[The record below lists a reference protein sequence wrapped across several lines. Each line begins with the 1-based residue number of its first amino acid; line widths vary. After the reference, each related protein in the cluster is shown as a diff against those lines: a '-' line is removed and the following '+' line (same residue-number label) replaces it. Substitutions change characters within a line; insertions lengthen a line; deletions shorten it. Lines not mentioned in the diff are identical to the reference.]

1 LKSKTEMN
9 LLYDFFFILGILL
22 SSIYIII
29 LYKSNNK
36 NLSHKILALFFVVL
50 ILVILESYSLIH
62 QINTLSIITFIPA
75 SSSKLFLG
83 SLLYLYIK
91 SLFYDDDI
99 IIGKYWKVFIP
110 FFLFLIFY
118 SLPTFI
124 ALISKQ
130 NFLGYLDL
138 KNDKNQIIILIS
150 DIAFFV
156 YLTLCYNSFLKLK
169 KTMKC
174 AYSSITHN
182 NFIWIRYILIAAIVI
197 ISIDFIL
204 ILSQVLFNVYAAV
217 KTQNIIMLLLVISI
231 IYTAYFGLKQSKVL
245 VPYFLL
251 ENDNIA
257 RNNNKIQSLDN
268 KSKNEFITL
277 EHRLKRIFVEKK
289 PYLDTELTLGKLAE
303 LTEISDKKLSV
314 LLNQHMKISFYDFVN
329 NYRINAFKDVIKSD
343 VYNKYTIETIAFQ
356 CGFKSKA
363 SFYRI
368 FKVKMNMSPSEFKN
382 SLN

>member
-1 LKSKTEMN
+1 MN

-29 LYKSNNK
+29 LYKSTNK
-36 NLSHKILALFFVVL
+36 NLSHKLLALVFVVL
-50 ILVILESYSLIH
+50 ILVILESYALIH
-62 QINTLSIITFIPA
+62 QIDTLTLITFIPA
-75 SSSKLFLG
+75 SSAKLFLG
-83 SLLYLYIK
+83 PLFFLYIK
-91 SLFYDDDI
+91 SLFYDDKI
-99 IIGKYWKVFIP
+99 IIRKYWKVFIP
-110 FFLFLIFY
+110 FFLFLTLY
-118 SLPTFI
+118 SLPTFV

-130 NFLGYLDL
+130 NFLGYRYLDL
-138 KNDKNQIIILIS
+138 KNNENQIIIIIS
-150 DIAFFV
+150 DVVFFI
-156 YLTLCYNSFLKLK
+156 YLTFCFISFLKLK

-174 AYSSITHN
+174 TYSSITHN

-204 ILSQVLFNVYAAV
+204 VLFNDYAMAEI
-217 KTQNIIMLLLVISI
+217 QNVIMLLLVISI
-231 IYTAYFGLKQSKVL
+231 IYVAYFGLKQSKVL

-251 ENDNIA
+251 ENDTISK
-257 RNNNKIQSLDN
+257 NNSKVQVLYN
-268 KSKNEFITL
+268 KSKKEFIIL
-277 EHRLKRIFVEKK
+277 EQRLKKIFVEDK

-303 LTEISDKKLSV
+303 LTAISDKKLSV

-343 VYNKYTIETIAFQ
+343 VYNKYTIESIAFQ

-382 SLN
+382 SFN

>member
-1 LKSKTEMN
+1 MN

-29 LYKSNNK
+29 LYKSTNK
-36 NLSHKILALFFVVL
+36 NLSHKILALVFVVL

-62 QINTLSIITFIPA
+62 QIDTLSIITFIPA
-75 SSSKLFLG
+75 SSSKFFLG
-83 SLLYLYIK
+83 SLFFIYIK
-91 SLFYDDDI
+91 SLFYDDKI
-99 IIGKYWKVFIP
+99 IIRKYWKVFIP

-118 SLPTFI
+118 SLPTFV

-130 NFLGYLDL
+130 NFLGYLDI
-138 KNDKNQIIILIS
+138 KNNKNQIIIIIS
-150 DIAFFV
+150 DVVFFV
-156 YLTLCYNSFLKLK
+156 YLTKCFNSFLKLK

-174 AYSSITHN
+174 TYSRITHN

-204 ILSQVLFNVYAAV
+204 VLSQVLFNVYAVV
-217 KTQNIIMLLLVISI
+217 KTQNVIMLLLVISI
-231 IYTAYFGLKQSKVL
+231 IYVAYFGLKQSKVL

-251 ENDNIA
+251 ENDKFVKKTSKA
-257 RNNNKIQSLDN
+257 QSLEN
-268 KSKNEFITL
+268 KSKKEFITL
-277 EHRLKRIFVEKK
+277 EYRLKRVFVEEK
-289 PYLDTELTLGKLAE
+289 PYLNTELTLGKLAE
-303 LTEISDKKLSV
+303 LTAISDKKLSV

-329 NYRINAFKDVIKSD
+329 NYRINAFKDLIKSD
-343 VYNKYTIETIAFQ
+343 VNNKYTIETIAFQ

-382 SLN
+382 SFN

>member
-1 LKSKTEMN
+1 MN

-29 LYKSNNK
+29 LYKSTNK
-36 NLSHKILALFFVVL
+36 NLSHKILALVFVVL

-62 QINTLSIITFIPA
+62 QIDILTIITFIPA

-83 SLLYLYIK
+83 SLFFIYIK
-91 SLFYDDDI
+91 SLFYDDKI
-99 IIGKYWKVFIP
+99 IIRKYWKVFIP

-118 SLPTFI
+118 SLPTFV

-130 NFLGYLDL
+130 NFLGYKYLDI
-138 KNDKNQIIILIS
+138 KNNENQIIIIIS
-150 DIAFFV
+150 DIVFFA
-156 YLTLCYNSFLKLK
+156 YLLMCFNSFLKLK

-174 AYSSITHN
+174 TYSSIAPN

-204 ILSQVLFNVYAAV
+204 VLFNVYAIAEI
-217 KTQNIIMLLLVISI
+217 QNVIMLLLVISI
-231 IYTAYFGLKQSKVL
+231 IYVAYFGLKQSKVL

-257 RNNNKIQSLDN
+257 KNTSKVQLLYI
-268 KSKNEFITL
+268 KSKKEFITL
-277 EHRLKRIFVEKK
+277 EHRLKRIFVEEK

-303 LTEISDKKLSV
+303 LTAISDKKLSV

-329 NYRINAFKDVIKSD
+329 NYRINAFKEAIKSD
-343 VYNKYTIETIAFQ
+343 ENNKYTIETIAFQ

-382 SLN
+382 SFN